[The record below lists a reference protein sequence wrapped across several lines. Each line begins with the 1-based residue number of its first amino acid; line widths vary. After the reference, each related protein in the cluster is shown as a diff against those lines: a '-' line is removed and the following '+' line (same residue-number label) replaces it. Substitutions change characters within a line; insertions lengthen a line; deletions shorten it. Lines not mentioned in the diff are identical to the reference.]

1 MFKSGFITIAGKPN
15 VGKSTLLNAIIGE
28 KVAIVSWRPQTT
40 RNKINGILTTDSY
53 QAVFV
58 DTPGIHESKNK
69 LGEYMMK
76 SVKTALDGVD
86 AVIYVI
92 NAESKLDDSDYKFL
106 EDYCKGDVPII
117 VAINKVDSA
126 DKKNLFDIMQALT
139 QYPKI
144 KEVVPISA
152 LKGENVEFL
161 TSKVVELLGEGKPY
175 FDEDAYTDKNLR
187 FMAAETIREKAMK
200 SLSDEVPYGICV
212 NINKFAEE
220 RNCIHIDA
228 DLIVEKQAHK
238 PIVIGKGGAMLKK
251 IGTEA
256 RIELEKLVGGK
267 VFLQLWVK
275 VKPDWRDSNAMLD
288 EYGYNDKEI

>member
-1 MFKSGFITIAGKPN
+1 MYKSGFITIVGKPN
-15 VGKSTLLNAIIGE
+15 VGKSTLLNAIVGE

-40 RNKINGILTTDSY
+40 RNKINGILTTEEY

-58 DTPGIHESKNK
+58 DTPGLHDSKNK

-76 SVKTALDGVD
+76 SVKSALDGVD

-92 NAESKLDDSDYKFL
+92 NAESKTDEKDLRFIEK
-106 EDYCKGDVPII
+106 YCQGGVPVI

-139 QYPKI
+139 EFPQI
-144 KEVVPISA
+144 KEVVPVSA

-161 TSKVVELLGEGKPY
+161 TEKVVALLGEGERY
-175 FDEDAYTDKNLR
+175 FDADAYTDRNLR

-200 SLSDEVPYGICV
+200 LLSDEVPYGICV
-212 NINKFAEE
+212 NLNNFAEE

-228 DLIVEKQAHK
+228 DLVVEKQAHK
-238 PIVIGKGGAMLKK
+238 PIVIGKGGSMLKK

-267 VFLQLWVK
+267 VFLQLWVR
-275 VKPDWRDSNAMLD
+275 VKPDWRDSEAMLG
-288 EYGYNDKEI
+288 EFGYNDKEI

>member
-1 MFKSGFITIAGKPN
+1 MFKSGFITIVGKPN

-40 RNKINGILTTDSY
+40 RNKINGILTTDTF

-76 SVKTALDGVD
+76 SVKTALEGVD

-92 NAESKLDDSDYKFL
+92 NAESKLDDKDCQFI
-106 EDYCKGDVPII
+106 EGYCNGNVPII

-126 DKKNLFDIMQALT
+126 DKKNLFDIMQTLT

-161 TSKVVELLGEGKPY
+161 TGKVVELLGEGQPY
-175 FDEDAYTDKNLR
+175 FDEDAYTDKNLC
-187 FMAAETIREKAMK
+187 FMAAEIIREKAMK

-238 PIVIGKGGAMLKK
+238 PIVIGRGGAMLKK

>member
-92 NAESKLDDSDYKFL
+92 NAESKLDDSDYKFI

>member
-92 NAESKLDDSDYKFL
+92 NAESKLDDSDYKFI

-275 VKPDWRDSNAMLD
+275 VKPDWRDNNAMLD